1 MRLRFDVF
9 EALKPLRTWALD
21 LQIEGSLGDIPNIPC
36 RAGVS
41 ELTKGL
47 HAKLGGLLQKAE
59 EPGNKKTCGGQFPAY
74 R

>member
-1 MRLRFDVF
+1 M
-9 EALKPLRTWALD
+9 PC
-21 LQIEGSLGDIPNIPC
+21 LQES
-36 RAGVS
+36 S